1 MELFFWG
8 YETAKSMGPVVQVA
22 AWLIEQDLLVMS
34 ETTTHKNPYLT
45 TEGDPES
52 KFPPIILGNTSGC
65 HYQSY
70 IPEKDIDFKELLKR
84 DNGDNVNPFPVG
96 FFYVC

>member
-1 MELFFWG
+1 
-8 YETAKSMGPVVQVA
+8 
-22 AWLIEQDLLVMS
+22 MS
-34 ETTTHKNPYLT
+34 ETATHKNPYLT
-45 TEGDPES
+45 IKGDPES

-70 IPEKDIDFKELLKR
+70 IPEKDIDIKELLKR

-96 FFYVC
+96 FFLCMLNSWGGVKLSHLTIF